1 LGTTS
6 KDRDGGRALLKKGP
20 KTRRAPDAAADSPEV
35 IKRKIDK
42 SFEVAEQ
49 YLRDSKRIKHP
60 SKKNLTL
67 VDARPLLP
75 DAEAMP
81 DSGAY
86 VSVKFLTNPV
96 QSGSTYDPR
105 LLKCIFRPLERTP
118 EEEEAYKAS
127 LEAYE
132 QDPENNP
139 IPQSYMNYEYYLA
152 DSKKT
157 AQNFTRKTDPE
168 DPERDSDALYT
179 SESKNE
185 DGSTRGCFP
194 FAKLRPYE
202 TASEIELT
210 HETKYD
216 VDILLASNDSDSFPL
231 QKAVYYYPV
240 MQKIQIRPQ
249 RTRNIARKAGY
260 QQENEDTI
268 HQLDIRVAEPS
279 EETLARI
286 NHFKENPMIELD
298 EEEGEA
304 EHEPEADAKP
314 RSRRSPSRDRDAD
327 GDDGVDD
334 DEE

>member
-1 LGTTS
+1 M
-6 KDRDGGRALLKKGP
+6 LKKGP

-49 YLRDSKRIKHP
+49 YLRDPKRIKHP
-60 SKKNLTL
+60 SKKSLTL

-75 DAEAMP
+75 DTEAMP

-96 QSGSTYDPR
+96 QSGSTYDTR
-105 LLKCIFRPLERTP
+105 LLKGIFRPLDRTP
-118 EEEEAYKAS
+118 EEEEAYQAM
-127 LEAYE
+127 LEAHE

-139 IPQSYMNYEYYLA
+139 IPQSYMNYEYFLA

-157 AQNFTRKTDPE
+157 VQNFTRKTDPE

-179 SESKNE
+179 SESK
-185 DGSTRGCFP
+185 DDKGASRGWFP
-194 FAKLRPYE
+194 FARLRAYE
-202 TASEIELT
+202 TASEIELS

-216 VDILLASNDSDSFPL
+216 VDVLLASNDSDSFPL

-249 RTRNIARKAGY
+249 RTRNIARKAGF
-260 QQENEDTI
+260 QQENEDII
-268 HQLDIRVAEPS
+268 HQLDIRVGEPD
-279 EETLARI
+279 EDALARI
-286 NHFKENPMIELD
+286 NHFKENPMIEPAVD
-298 EEEGEA
+298 EEEEA
-304 EHEPEADAKP
+304 EHEPEADVKP
-314 RSRRSPSRDRDAD
+314 RSRRSSSRDRDAD